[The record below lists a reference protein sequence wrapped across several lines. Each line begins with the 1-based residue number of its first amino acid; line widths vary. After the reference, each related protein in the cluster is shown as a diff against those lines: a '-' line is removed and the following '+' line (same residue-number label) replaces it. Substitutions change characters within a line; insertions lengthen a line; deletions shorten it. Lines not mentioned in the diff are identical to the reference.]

1 MVLFQFLDGLSVVAD
16 TFLKHSPQGGI
27 YIINF
32 THMNIFFCL
41 KSKIEL
47 RVRFEKKLITLTEM
61 PQYTQLPQLDRL
73 MPCFF
78 GFHA

>member
-1 MVLFQFLDGLSVVAD
+1 MGLFQFLDGLSVVAD

-47 RVRFEKKLITLTEM
+47 RVLFEKN
-61 PQYTQLPQLDRL
+61 
-73 MPCFF
+73 
-78 GFHA
+78 